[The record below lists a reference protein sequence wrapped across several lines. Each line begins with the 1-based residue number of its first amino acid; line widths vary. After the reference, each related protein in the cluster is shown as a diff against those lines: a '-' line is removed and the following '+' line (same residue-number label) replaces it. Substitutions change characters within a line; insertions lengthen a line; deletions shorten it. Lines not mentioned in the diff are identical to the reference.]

1 MTPKEY
7 EKAVLQRFRTLWPP
21 PHFRVVHDVRLR
33 GRKTKAKR
41 QIDICIYET
50 GYPGPVLLVEAKRH
64 KRPIDSVRAGLTI
77 SLVRDVG
84 NVPAV
89 MVATSGFS
97 RAATNYLG
105 AEGIAHLTI
114 TLTEARGLRWV
125 PYVERAFAVDNEFR
139 EISGHLVES
148 LRIGEPAPF
157 LDETGLP
164 YEEWLAVMWTAL
176 GRFPAPTARVLF
188 ALARDHYDDAVR
200 FNAVQLLDDADQLTA
215 SDISAL
221 LATEQDPENIDL
233 LWELAES

>member
-1 MTPKEY
+1 MTPTEY
-7 EKAVLQRFRTLWPP
+7 ERAVLQRFRTLCPP
-21 PHFRVVHDVRLR
+21 PQFVVKHNIGLI
-33 GRKTKAKR
+33 GYKTQARR
-41 QIDICIYET
+41 QIDVSVFERGKSKPILI
-50 GYPGPVLLVEAKRH
+50 GEAKRY
-64 KRPIDSVRAGLTI
+64 KRPIHAGIAGSTI
-77 SLVRDVG
+77 ALVQDVG
-84 NVPAV
+84 GIPAI
-89 MVATSGFS
+89 MVSTSSFS
-97 RAATNYLG
+97 RAAINHLG
-105 AEGIAHLTI
+105 TEGIAHLTI

-148 LRIGEPAPF
+148 LRVGEPTPF
-157 LDETGLP
+157 LGETGLP
-164 YEEWLAVMWTAL
+164 YEEWLAVMRTAL

-221 LATEQDPENIDL
+221 LAAEQDPENIDL